1 VDSPLISRVV
11 DYTFVLLLNWK
22 GLVAGL
28 CLVVL
33 TLPQLLKQSWRS
45 ALDRHIPPER
55 RRRILIVGVIA
66 SLFVGSFQA
75 YDDLSTKNRLLAE
88 ELAQR
93 GGSQKKIIEVR
104 TNPYRA
110 KESDEILNVFV
121 VPTQIILPLTF
132 ARGKV
137 ITVKDRTGAWLKDQ
151 AEGSR
156 IVITA
161 DEGAKIDSLP
171 QVDIQANYASFSFI
185 WDGRD
190 WSIY

>member
-1 VDSPLISRVV
+1 VGPSLLSRIA
-11 DYTFVLLLNWK
+11 DYILVLFLNWK

-33 TLPQLLKQSWRS
+33 TLPQFLNETRRA
-45 ALDRHIPPER
+45 ALDKIISPER
-55 RRRILIVGVIA
+55 RRRLLVFATVACLFIA
-66 SLFVGSFQA
+66 SFQA
-75 YDDLSTKNRLLAE
+75 YDDLSIKNRTLAE
-88 ELAQR
+88 ELAHR
-93 GGSQKKIIEVR
+93 GGPQKNITEVR

-132 ARGKV
+132 ARGKF
-137 ITVKDRTGAWLKDQ
+137 ITVKDKTGAWLKDQ
-151 AEGSR
+151 AGGSR

-161 DEGAKIDSLP
+161 DEGAKIDSLS
-171 QVDIQANYASFSFI
+171 QINMQANYASFSFI
-185 WDGRD
+185 WDGRE